1 MKVLFLTRY
10 PVEGASSRYRVYQYL
25 PALHEL
31 GVDARVSS
39 FMSSAMYGV
48 VFSTSPSW
56 KKGLYTLWAAIR
68 RVAVVLSA
76 RHYDLFVM
84 QRELLPFG
92 PPVLEKLLHW
102 RGVATVFDYDDALF
116 IHKDSKHNP
125 LASKMR
131 RPDKTQQIFSL
142 VDAIAAGNQYLAEY
156 ARPYCDNA
164 VCVEVA
170 EDTRRIPLR
179 DFTAKDPVVI
189 GWLGSPST
197 EKYLELI
204 KPALETLFQDSPDLE
219 MRVIGGGDFQLQNT
233 GVVHIAWKM
242 ATEVEDLLKFD
253 IGLMPLPLEE
263 WSKGK
268 SGGKARTYMAA
279 GVVPV
284 CTAIGYNLELI
295 EREKTGYLVET
306 LDDWIQT
313 LDELVVSPELRER
326 VGRAARHAVIER
338 FSIEGQAQKLKA
350 VLDSAIAHR
359 NQTKSIRSDDI

>member
-1 MKVLFLTRY
+1 MNVLFLTRY

-25 PALHEL
+25 PALREL
-31 GVDARVSS
+31 GVDTRVSP
-39 FMSSAMYGV
+39 FMSSAMFGA
-48 VFSTSPSW
+48 VFGDAPTW
-56 KKGLYTLWAAIR
+56 KKGLYTLWATVR
-68 RVAVVLSA
+68 RVAVVLAA
-76 RHYDLFVM
+76 RRYDVVVM

-92 PPVLEKLLHW
+92 PPVLEKFLHW

-116 IHKDSKHNP
+116 IHKDSTQNP
-125 LASKMR
+125 LASKLR
-131 RPDKTQQIFSL
+131 RPDKTRQIFSL
-142 VDAIAAGNQYLAEY
+142 VDAVAAGNEYLADS

-179 DFTAKDPVVI
+179 DFTAKGPVVI

-204 KPALETLFQDSPDLE
+204 KPALEDLFKDHPDLE

-233 GVVHIAWKM
+233 EVMHIPWQM
-242 ATEVEDLLKFD
+242 ETEVENLLEFD

-284 CTAIGYNLELI
+284 CTAIGYNLKLI
-295 EREKTGYLVET
+295 EHEKTGYLVET
-306 LDDWIQT
+306 LDDWARALGDLADSEQ
-313 LDELVVSPELRER
+313 LRES
-326 VGRAARHAVIER
+326 VGRAAREVVIER
-338 FSIEGQAQKLKA
+338 FSIEEQAQKLKE
-350 VLDSAIAHR
+350 VLDTAIAQR
-359 NQTKSIRSDDI
+359 NQRLGNI

>member
-1 MKVLFLTRY
+1 VKVLFLTRY

-25 PALHEL
+25 PALREL

-39 FMSSAMYGV
+39 FMSSAMYGA
-48 VFSTSPSW
+48 VFSNSASW
-56 KKGLYTLWAAIR
+56 KKGLYTLWALIR
-68 RVAVVLSA
+68 RVAVVLTA
-76 RHYDLFVM
+76 RRYDLVVM

-92 PPVLEKLLHW
+92 PPVLERFLHW
-102 RGVATVFDYDDALF
+102 QGVATVFDYDDALF

-131 RPDKTQQIFSL
+131 RPDKTRQIFSL
-142 VDAIAAGNQYLAEY
+142 VDAIAAGNEYLADC
-156 ARPYCDNA
+156 ARPWCDNA

-170 EDTRRIPLR
+170 EDTARIPLR

-204 KPALETLFQDSPDLE
+204 KPALEALFKDCPDLE
-219 MRVIGGGDFQLQNT
+219 MRVIGGGDFRLPNT
-233 GVVHIAWKM
+233 EVVHTPWQM
-242 ATEVEDLLKFD
+242 ETEVENLLKFD

-295 EREKTGYLVET
+295 EHEKTGYLVES
-306 LDDWIQT
+306 LDDWSRT
-313 LDELVVSPELRER
+313 LGELVNSAQLRER
-326 VGRAARHAVIER
+326 VGRAARHAVVER

-359 NQTKSIRSDDI
+359 DQRDFVRLDDI